1 VDADQAAVENA
12 KAFIV
17 ADQAA
22 VESAR
27 LQLDYTEVRS
37 PIDGRTGNLMVQPG
51 NLVKANDVP
60 VLVTI
65 AQTRPIYVAFGVPE
79 RSLGEIRQHMA
90 ASPLG
95 VEVTPQGVG
104 AATAQGQVTVGD
116 NGVDATTGTI
126 QLKATVP
133 NANGALWP
141 GQFAS
146 VVLTLTVDPHAVVV
160 PSPSVQTGQAG
171 QYVFVVKA
179 DDTVEVRP
187 VVVRASQG
195 TD

>member
-1 VDADQAAVENA
+1 
-12 KAFIV
+12 
-17 ADQAA
+17 
-22 VESAR
+22 
-27 LQLDYTEVRS
+27 
-37 PIDGRTGNLMVQPG
+37 
-51 NLVKANDVP
+51 
-60 VLVTI
+60 
-65 AQTRPIYVAFGVPE
+65 
-79 RSLGEIRQHMA
+79 MA
-90 ASPLG
+90 ASPLA

-104 AATAQGQVTVGD
+104 ATTAQGQVTFVD
-116 NGVDATTGTI
+116 NAVDATTGTI

-133 NANGALWP
+133 NTTGALWP

-187 VVVRASQG
+187 VVVRATQG
-195 TD
+195 TDTVLDRGVQPGERVVTDGQLRLVPGSRVEIRPAPAAPGAAPAPGPSGQPGRAGQPGQKAGT